1 VNATTTASLRPP
13 VAHAMRA
20 FLAPTETFVH
30 NQMATLRR
38 YRPVVVAHRRRP
50 ETEVPLEDGVIAT
63 ERLRAPLRRLE
74 GRTRPAGDLLLP
86 LALDVLARHVRERG
100 CRLLHFHYLTDARM
114 LIGLQRRTALPAL
127 ASAYGYDVS
136 MFPRA
141 FGGLGGR
148 YLRRAFDRLDC
159 VLAMSEDM
167 REDII
172 ALGCPATKVSVH
184 YYGSDTV
191 RFRVPERIHA
201 GTAGLTILCAGRLER
216 YKGQELV
223 LEALRRLGPVVVE
236 RDLRLVFV
244 GDGSSRPRL
253 EGTVERF
260 GLSDRVTFAG
270 HLPHERAALVE
281 HYRDADLFVH
291 PSFTLDGLKEGIPGT
306 IVEAMAAGLPVVAT
320 QHAGIPAIIQSGR
333 DGLLVPERDVSALA
347 GALEALLESPQL
359 RERLGRAAARRAAG
373 ELDLGARTMELERI
387 YDRLT

>member
-1 VNATTTASLRPP
+1 
-13 VAHAMRA
+13 
-20 FLAPTETFVH
+20 
-30 NQMATLRR
+30 
-38 YRPVVVAHRRRP
+38 
-50 ETEVPLEDGVIAT
+50 
-63 ERLRAPLRRLE
+63 
-74 GRTRPAGDLLLP
+74 
-86 LALDVLARHVRERG
+86 
-100 CRLLHFHYLTDARM
+100 M

-141 FGGLGGR
+141 LGGLGRR
-148 YLRRAFDRLDC
+148 YLRRVFDRLDC

-172 ALGCPATKVSVH
+172 ALGCPATKVAVH

-191 RFRVPERIHA
+191 RFRVPERVHA

-223 LEALRRLGPVVVE
+223 LEALRRLGPVVLD

-253 EGTVERF
+253 EGMVAQF
-260 GLSDRVTFAG
+260 GWSDRVTFAG
-270 HLPHERAALVE
+270 HVAHERAALVE

-320 QHAGIPAIIQSGR
+320 QHAGIPAIIEPGR
-333 DGLLVPERDVSALA
+333 DGLLVPECDIGALA

-359 RERLGRAAARRAAG
+359 RERLGRAAARRAAD
-373 ELDLGARTMELERI
+373 ELDLVTRTIELERI
-387 YDRLT
+387 YDGLI